1 MSEEACNVKF
11 KEDPE
16 KGWIIR
22 IEELSPACE
31 ASLRKIASNLGP
43 HGRRLLA
50 RRIVT
55 SNPKVR
61 EALKRI
67 GLSEERS
74 T

>member
-11 KEDPE
+11 KED
-16 KGWIIR
+16 
-22 IEELSPACE
+22 LNPACE

-43 HGRRLLA
+43 HGRQLLA
-50 RRIVT
+50 RRIVV

-61 EALKRI
+61 KTLRWI
-67 GLSEERS
+67 GLSEEEES